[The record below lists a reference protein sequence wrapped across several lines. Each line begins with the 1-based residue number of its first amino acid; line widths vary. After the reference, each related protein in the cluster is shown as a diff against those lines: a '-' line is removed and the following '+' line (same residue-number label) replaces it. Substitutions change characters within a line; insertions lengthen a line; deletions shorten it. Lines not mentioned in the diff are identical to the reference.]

1 MVDTHRSVR
10 RAGNTSK
17 AAHNKLSV
25 MVSRVFKSLATYTLS
40 GQDEKKNVY
49 RPVSAQYFESASR
62 SKNSP
67 IGMPQSLLNPGP
79 NPNPK

>member
-10 RAGNTSK
+10 RAGNAPK
-17 AAHNKLSV
+17 AAHNELSV
-25 MVSRVFKSLATYTLS
+25 IRSDIFESLATYTLS

-67 IGMPQSLLNPGP
+67 NGMPQSLLNPGP